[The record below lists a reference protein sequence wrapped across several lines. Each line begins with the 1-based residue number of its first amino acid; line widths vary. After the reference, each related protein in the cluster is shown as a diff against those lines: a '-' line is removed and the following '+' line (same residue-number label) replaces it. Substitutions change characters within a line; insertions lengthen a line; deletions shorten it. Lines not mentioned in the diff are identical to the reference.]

1 MADSSQRFV
10 VRARSRHFVRFIGFP
25 VGGFLV
31 VMAVSRIPFMFG
43 TEDELALWGIIAGSG
58 VSILLW
64 TWSVSRRRIEVTEQ
78 TVTVVSTFRRHE
90 VPWSALSDIELDLFA
105 RQR

>member
-1 MADSSQRFV
+1 MK
-10 VRARSRHFVRFIGFP
+10 
-25 VGGFLV
+25 
-31 VMAVSRIPFMFG
+31 
-43 TEDELALWGIIAGSG
+43 ALWGIIAGSG

-90 VPWSALSDIELDLFA
+90 VPWSALSDIELDLLPDNDKYSVIGRDRPHVLMPR
-105 RQR
+105 RQGPWPK